1 MNPLQPF
8 HSLAKPLRFP
18 KPILIIKASH
28 SGINFDRAYAKQS
41 VIFLYAFKQR
51 SLGCKLQTLH
61 LKILQLNCF
70 SDKTLS
76 LGQTRSLQKIPLRRL
91 KNYLLMQG
99 ELNIF
104 VRMKMDA
111 KDASGMDVSYLK
123 SFEKKY
129 SFDFE
134 VSK

>member
-1 MNPLQPF
+1 MQ
-8 HSLAKPLRFP
+8 A
-18 KPILIIKASH
+18 
-28 SGINFDRAYAKQS
+28 
-41 VIFLYAFKQR
+41 
-51 SLGCKLQTLH
+51 
-61 LKILQLNCF
+61 QL
-70 SDKTLS
+70 D
-76 LGQTRSLQKIPLRRL
+76 
-91 KNYLLMQG
+91 
-99 ELNIF
+99 IF